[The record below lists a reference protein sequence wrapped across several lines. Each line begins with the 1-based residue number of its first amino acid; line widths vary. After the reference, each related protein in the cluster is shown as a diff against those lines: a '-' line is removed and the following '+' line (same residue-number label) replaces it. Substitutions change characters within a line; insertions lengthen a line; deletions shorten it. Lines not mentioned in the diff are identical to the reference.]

1 MPETLG
7 ERRGAPPPADKQAA
21 GPIGAG
27 RPYGGR
33 QSGGKMAV
41 LAPLLALLYSV
52 PELCRWLARPYYP
65 LSALLATAFL
75 LVRKLP
81 PLCRGLP
88 SQREDGNPCDF
99 DWREVEILMFL
110 SAIVMM
116 KNRRS
121 ITVEQHVGNI
131 FMFSKVAN
139 VILFFRLDIRM
150 GLLYLTLCIVFLMT
164 CKPPLYMGPEYI
176 KYFSDKTIDEELE
189 RDKRVTWIV
198 EFFANWSSECQSFA
212 PIFADLS
219 LKYNCSGLH
228 FGKVDVGRYTDV
240 STRYKVSTSPLTK
253 QLPTLILFQGGV
265 ETMRRPQIDKKGR
278 AVSWTFSEENVIRE
292 FSLNELYQRAKKQ
305 GRPRD
310 EGPEEAPE
318 APAANGD
325 TKKDK

>member
-1 MPETLG
+1 
-7 ERRGAPPPADKQAA
+7 
-21 GPIGAG
+21 
-27 RPYGGR
+27 
-33 QSGGKMAV
+33 MAV
-41 LAPLLALLYSV
+41 IAPLLALLYSV
-52 PELCRWLARPYYP
+52 PDLCRWLARPYYP

-121 ITVEQHVGNI
+121 ITVEQHIGNI

-139 VILFFRLDIRM
+139 AILFFRLDIRM

-219 LKYNCSGLH
+219 LKY
-228 FGKVDVGRYTDV
+228 
-240 STRYKVSTSPLTK
+240 KVSTSPLTK
-253 QLPTLILFQGGV
+253 QLPTLILFQGGT

-292 FSLNELYQRAKKQ
+292 FNLNELYQKSKKQ
-305 GRPRD
+305 SKPRD
-310 EGPEEAPE
+310 EGPEDAPE
-318 APAANGD
+318 APAAAGLANGE

>member
-1 MPETLG
+1 
-7 ERRGAPPPADKQAA
+7 
-21 GPIGAG
+21 
-27 RPYGGR
+27 
-33 QSGGKMAV
+33 MAV
-41 LAPLLALLYSV
+41 LAPLIALVYSV
-52 PELCRWLARPYYP
+52 PRLSRWLARPYCL
-65 LSALLATAFL
+65 LSALLSVAFL

-81 PLCRGLP
+81 PICDGLP
-88 SQREDGNPCDF
+88 TQREDGNPCDF

-198 EFFANWSSECQSFA
+198 EFFANWSNDCQSFA
-212 PIFADLS
+212 PIYADLS
-219 LKYNCSGLH
+219 LKYNCTGLN

-240 STRYKVSTSPLTK
+240 GTRYKVSTSPLTK
-253 QLPTLILFQGGV
+253 QLPTLILFQGGKEV
-265 ETMRRPQIDKKGR
+265 IRRPQIDKKGR

-292 FSLNELYQRAKKQ
+292 FNLNELYQRAKKLSK
-305 GRPRD
+305 GGD
-310 EGPEEAPE
+310 TPEEKPV
-318 APAANGD
+318 APAPTAVPDGEN
-325 TKKDK
+325 KKDK

>member
-1 MPETLG
+1 
-7 ERRGAPPPADKQAA
+7 
-21 GPIGAG
+21 
-27 RPYGGR
+27 
-33 QSGGKMAV
+33 MAV

-52 PELCRWLARPYYP
+52 PGLVRWLARPYYP

-75 LVRKLP
+75 LVRKVP
-81 PLCRGLP
+81 PLCHGLP

-121 ITVEQHVGNI
+121 ITVEQHIGNI

-139 VILFFRLDIRM
+139 AILFFRLDIRM

-198 EFFANWSSECQSFA
+198 EFFANWSNECQSFA

-219 LKYNCSGLH
+219 LKYNCVGLH

-240 STRYKVSTSPLTK
+240 STRSGGGTTHSRSPGPPSSRPGVTTGLSLSCCRYKVSTSPLTK
-253 QLPTLILFQGGV
+253 QLPTLILFQGGI

-292 FSLNELYQRAKKQ
+292 FNLNELYQKAKKQ
-305 GRPRD
+305 SKSRE
-310 EGPEEAPE
+310 EGPEEPPGGQV
-318 APAANGD
+318 PAGE

>member
-1 MPETLG
+1 
-7 ERRGAPPPADKQAA
+7 
-21 GPIGAG
+21 
-27 RPYGGR
+27 
-33 QSGGKMAV
+33 MAV

-52 PELCRWLARPYYP
+52 PGLVRWLARPYYP

-75 LVRKLP
+75 LVRKVP
-81 PLCRGLP
+81 PLCHGLP

-121 ITVEQHVGNI
+121 ITVEQHIGNI

-139 VILFFRLDIRM
+139 AILFFRLDIRM

-198 EFFANWSSECQSFA
+198 EFFANWSNECQSFA

-219 LKYNCSGLH
+219 LKYNCAGLH

-240 STRYKVSTSPLTK
+240 STRSGRAQPHSRSPGPPSSCRGVTTGLSVSCCRYKVSTSPLTK
-253 QLPTLILFQGGV
+253 QLPTLILFQGGT

-292 FSLNELYQRAKKQ
+292 FNLNELYQKAKKQ
-305 GRPRD
+305 SKSRE
-310 EGPEEAPE
+310 EGPEEPPGVQAPTGE
-318 APAANGD
+318 

>member
-1 MPETLG
+1 
-7 ERRGAPPPADKQAA
+7 
-21 GPIGAG
+21 
-27 RPYGGR
+27 
-33 QSGGKMAV
+33 MAV
-41 LAPLLALLYSV
+41 VAPLLALLWGL
-52 PELCRWLARPYYP
+52 PGLCRWLAQPYYP
-65 LSALLATAFL
+65 LSALLAAAFL
-75 LVRKLP
+75 LVRKVP

-121 ITVEQHVGNI
+121 
-131 FMFSKVAN
+131 M
-139 VILFFRLDIRM
+139 
-150 GLLYLTLCIVFLMT
+150 FLMT

-189 RDKRVTWIV
+189 KDKRVTWIV

-219 LKYNCSGLH
+219 LKYNCSGLQ

-253 QLPTLILFQGGV
+253 QLPTLILFQGGT
-265 ETMRRPQIDKKGR
+265 EIMRRPQIDKKGR

-292 FSLNELYQRAKKQ
+292 FNLNELYQKAKKQ
-305 GRPRD
+305 QKPRE
-310 EGPEEAPE
+310 EGPEEPPAV
-318 APAANGD
+318 PAAVPQES
-325 TKKDK
+325 KKDK